1 MKNAFKPKKYLVLAG
16 LFVIT
21 VTAVAWQNDNKNK
34 ADTTTSNYTT
44 RDTSEPK
51 QRNNDQDEFRM
62 NELEDAIKKLDAEMQ
77 KLDLHMKALD
87 VQLSKE
93 LEETMD
99 KIDFEKMGKQIEEQM
114 KKIDVDKI
122 KMDVNNS
129 IQEAQDQ
136 LKKIDYE
143 KMSKDIGEEMKKIDV
158 DKIKKDINNSI
169 QQSQNQLKQIDMQ
182 KLHNEMLE
190 LQQNFNSDKFKKQIN
205 SAMKD
210 AKQEMEKAMQE
221 LQELKEFTGLLEK
234 DGLIDKK
241 KGYTIEWKKEGDLYI
256 NGKKQPREVSDKYS
270 RFYKK
275 DGYKIRMSGDDENDG
290 ESL

>member
-21 VTAVAWQNDNKNK
+21 VTSVAWQNDNKNK

-62 NELEDAIKKLDAEMQ
+62 NELEDAMKKLDVEIQ
-77 KLDLHMKALD
+77 KLDLQMKGIE
-87 VQLSKE
+87 VQISKQLKE
-93 LEETMD
+93 AIS
-99 KIDFEKMGKQIEEQM
+99 KIDVEKMGKDIEEQMKKVDADNIKTDVNNSIREAQEELKKIDYEKMREDIEEQM

-122 KMDVNNS
+122 KTDVN
-129 IQEAQDQ
+129 
-136 LKKIDYE
+136 K
-143 KMSKDIGEEMKKIDV
+143 
-158 DKIKKDINNSI
+158 SI
-169 QQSQNQLKQIDMQ
+169 QQAHDQLKQIDMQ
-182 KLHNEMLE
+182 QLHNEMLE
-190 LQQNFNSDKFKKQIN
+190 LQQNFNSDKFKKQIED
-205 SAMKD
+205 AMKD
-210 AKQEMEKAMQE
+210 AKQSMEKAKRE
-221 LQELKEFTGLLEK
+221 LQDIKEFTDQLEK

-270 RFYKK
+270 RYYKK
-275 DGYKIRMSGDDENDG
+275 DGYKIEMSGDNG
-290 ESL
+290 RHKESL

>member
-21 VTAVAWQNDNKNK
+21 VTSVAWQNDNKNK

-62 NELEDAIKKLDAEMQ
+62 NELEDAMKKVYEDNIKT
-77 KLDLHMKALD
+77 D
-87 VQLSKE
+87 VNNSIREAQEE
-93 LEETMD
+93 LK
-99 KIDFEKMGKQIEEQM
+99 KIDYEKMREDIEEQM

-122 KMDVNNS
+122 KTDVN
-129 IQEAQDQ
+129 
-136 LKKIDYE
+136 K
-143 KMSKDIGEEMKKIDV
+143 
-158 DKIKKDINNSI
+158 SI
-169 QQSQNQLKQIDMQ
+169 QQAHDKLKQIDMQ
-182 KLHNEMLE
+182 QLHNEMLE
-190 LQQNFNSDKFKKQIN
+190 LQQNFNSDKFKKQIED
-205 SAMKD
+205 AMKD
-210 AKQEMEKAMQE
+210 AKQSMEKAKRE
-221 LQELKEFTGLLEK
+221 LQDMKEFTDQLEK

-270 RFYKK
+270 RYYKK
-275 DGYKIRMSGDDENDG
+275 DGYKIEMSGDNG
-290 ESL
+290 RHKESL